1 MLIVSKCD
9 TINAALFYLCKVVEG
24 NMSRTFTF
32 RQLTSCLEVREN
44 LKRLTDPNIPL
55 FFTKQD
61 GGRRR
66 GEGLRE
72 RYSCD
77 SCDSCDSFQRRG
89 YMNSGCFQI
98 VIIIFNLLYIYL
110 YIL

>member
-1 MLIVSKCD
+1 MGMSVSP
-9 TINAALFYLCKVVEG
+9 Y
-24 NMSRTFTF
+24 
-32 RQLTSCLEVREN
+32 N
-44 LKRLTDPNIPL
+44 LQGGRVIPL

-77 SCDSCDSFQRRG
+77 SCHNCHTLVVKMGSVDDDRFPASC
-89 YMNSGCFQI
+89 CFRDEKA
-98 VIIIFNLLYIYL
+98 
-110 YIL
+110 

>member
-77 SCDSCDSFQRRG
+77 SCDSFQRRG

-98 VIIIFNLLYIYL
+98 VIIIFNLLYIL
-110 YIL
+110 YI

>member
-55 FFTKQD
+55 SLQN
-61 GGRRR
+61 RME
-66 GEGLRE
+66 GEGE
-72 RYSCD
+72 EKD
-77 SCDSCDSFQRRG
+77 
-89 YMNSGCFQI
+89 
-98 VIIIFNLLYIYL
+98 
-110 YIL
+110 